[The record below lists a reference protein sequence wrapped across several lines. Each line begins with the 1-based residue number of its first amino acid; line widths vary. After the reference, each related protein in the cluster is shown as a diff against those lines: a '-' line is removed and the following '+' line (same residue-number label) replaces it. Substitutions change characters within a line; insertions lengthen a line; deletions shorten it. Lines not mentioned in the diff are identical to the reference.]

1 MVSDVGKRKIRTDP
15 APDRQGRMDNGRP
28 HPVAS
33 GRAAARVPVYR
44 NAPRLVR
51 DPLPVLEAIGRER
64 AGEIVR
70 LDLGLFRPYLITD
83 PGHVQQ
89 VLRDRADNYVREGM
103 LWNPVRRLIGDGISG
118 EGPVWR
124 RRRDI
129 LQPLFAGKHIDSLAG
144 QLATA
149 VAEAVDA
156 LDGPARAGRPIDVD
170 TEMTR
175 IVHGALIRAFFGGG
189 ISVADGDRL
198 GAAIATAFTSLGA
211 RMVLPFVPNA
221 VPLPGDR
228 AFRRAVRTVDD
239 IMVPLVRHRRTG
251 HAADDLVGL
260 LCRAVT
266 DDGRPLDDREVR
278 DDVVALFVAATETT
292 AMALT
297 WLWVALDGNPEVAR
311 TLRGE
316 VDRVVGAAAPT
327 PAHLS
332 QLPYTRMVLR
342 ELLRLYPVAW
352 FLPRSVRRAD
362 VIAGVRIDAGSTVV
376 LSPYLTHRLP
386 GVWQDPLAFSPERFA
401 PEQAAGRHRYA
412 YFPFGAGPHQC
423 LGSHLFMMEATLIVA
438 TMLSRYRPEPLAAPP
453 VAPRA
458 AVTLRPSRRVE
469 MVLRPVSPP

>member
-1 MVSDVGKRKIRTDP
+1 
-15 APDRQGRMDNGRP
+15 
-28 HPVAS
+28 
-33 GRAAARVPVYR
+33 
-44 NAPRLVR
+44 
-51 DPLPVLEAIGRER
+51 
-64 AGEIVR
+64 
-70 LDLGLFRPYLITD
+70 
-83 PGHVQQ
+83 
-89 VLRDRADNYVREGM
+89 
-103 LWNPVRRLIGDGISG
+103 
-118 EGPVWR
+118 
-124 RRRDI
+124 
-129 LQPLFAGKHIDSLAG
+129 
-144 QLATA
+144 
-149 VAEAVDA
+149 
-156 LDGPARAGRPIDVD
+156 
-170 TEMTR
+170 
-175 IVHGALIRAFFGGG
+175 
-189 ISVADGDRL
+189 
-198 GAAIATAFTSLGA
+198 
-211 RMVLPFVPNA
+211 
-221 VPLPGDR
+221 
-228 AFRRAVRTVDD
+228 
-239 IMVPLVRHRRTG
+239 
-251 HAADDLVGL
+251 
-260 LCRAVT
+260 
-266 DDGRPLDDREVR
+266 
-278 DDVVALFVAATETT
+278 VVALFVAATETT